1 MKKGLRL
8 IWLSGFLLW
17 AIQIFGQVEDYE
29 YRTPIIDAQSGWNS
43 IILPSEMLS
52 QAKDDLSDIR
62 IYRNIPKSDK
72 SIEQPYIIEIQE
84 SKNEKTDV
92 QFKII
97 NPTVKRGVYS
107 YTFELSNQKS
117 VNRIHLNFS
126 NKNFDWL
133 VHLEGSMDQNS
144 WSTITHNYRIVSLK
158 NSYTDFQYTD
168 LSIPESKFNFY
179 KISFS
184 SSLKPNLKNATLSK
198 EVKSKSSYTTYPIQ
212 GSKKEDSEDSKTT
225 TIELDLGKKL
235 PVSQIE
241 MNCTSTND
249 YYRPIK
255 IEGVV
260 DSFETEKGWKY
271 RYTLLYQGTLNS
283 INENAF
289 SFLNRLFQKFRITIK
304 NFDNQ
309 PLSFNGYS
317 AKGPNY
323 RLITRLDDTENI
335 ILCYGNEKANSP
347 LYDISYFK
355 EKIPNDPHEAS
366 LGDAGHFP
374 KGSTTTNPL
383 FKNKWWLWGLLILVI
398 ILLGV
403 FTLKMLKEEK

>member
-1 MKKGLRL
+1 MKKRLRT
-8 IWLSGFLLW
+8 ICLSGFLLW
-17 AIQIFGQVEDYE
+17 TIQVFGQLEAYDY
-29 YRTPIIDAQSGWNS
+29 RAPILDAQTGWNS
-43 IILPSEMLS
+43 IVLPSEVFS
-52 QAKDDLSDIR
+52 KAKDDLSDIR
-62 IYRNIPKSDK
+62 IYRNIPGSDK
-72 SIEQPYIIEIQE
+72 SIEQPYLLEIQE
-84 SKNEKTDV
+84 SKREKTEV
-92 QFKII
+92 EFKII
-97 NPTVKRGVYS
+97 NPSNSRGVYS
-107 YTFELSNQKS
+107 YTFELSNQES
-117 VNRIHLNFS
+117 VNKIHLNFS
-126 NKNFDWL
+126 NQNFDWL

-168 LSIPESKFNFY
+168 LTIPESKYNFY

-184 SSLKPNLKNATLSK
+184 SSKKPNLKNATLSK
-198 EVKSKSSYTTYPIQ
+198 EVKSKSSYTAHQ
-212 GSKKEDSEDSKTT
+212 VKGVKEEENEKSKTT

-241 MNCTSTND
+241 LNCTSQND

-283 INENAF
+283 VNENAF
-289 SFLNRLFQKFRITIK
+289 SFLNRLFQKFRITVK

-309 PLSFNGYS
+309 PLPFDGYTVV
-317 AKGPNY
+317 GPNY
-323 RLITRLDDTENI
+323 RLMTRLDDTENLV
-335 ILCYGNEKANSP
+335 LCYGNEEAKSP

-355 EKIPNDPHEAS
+355 DKIPNELNVAT

-374 KGSTTTNPL
+374 KGSTEASPL
-383 FKNKWWLWGLLILVI
+383 FKNKWWLWGLLIIV
-398 ILLGV
+398 ILLLGT
-403 FTLKMLKEEK
+403 FTLKMLKEGK